1 MKKTEQDARSQKE
14 RALPP
19 KRTADSAAPSSMPDL
34 QKTRDERNIA
44 IDKVG
49 VKDIRYPIVVLDRS
63 KSKQQ
68 TVARIN
74 MYVDLPH
81 HFKGTHMSRF
91 IEILNQHHGEV
102 SIERMDQILRDMK
115 EHLEASCA
123 HLELEFP
130 YFIEKTAPVSGARSL
145 MEYQCRMAASLGD
158 EFDFVLGVTVPVTSL
173 CPCSKEISAR
183 GAHNQ
188 RSAVTVEIRYRE
200 HDLARGSD
208 QPGRGVRQR
217 AGLLPA
223 QARGRKG
230 GHRAGLRQSDV
241 RRGHGAGGYRRSCTA
256 MPAITWFRV
265 ECENFESIHNHSAY
279 ALVERDL
286 PDSWISLWTRWITAR
301 PYNHLHS
308 TDRFSASSPR
318 SRARD

>member
-1 MKKTEQDARSQKE
+1 MKKTEPSERSKQG
-14 RALPP
+14 RALAP
-19 KRTADSAAPSSMPDL
+19 KRAVGSAPPSSSMPDL
-34 QKTRDERNIA
+34 QRSRDDRNIA

-63 KSKQQ
+63 KLRQQ

-91 IEILNQHHGEV
+91 IEILNQHHGEISV
-102 SIERMDQILRDMK
+102 EGMDQIVRAMK

-158 EFDFVLGVTVPVTSL
+158 DYDFLLGVTVPVTSL
-173 CPCSKEISAR
+173 CPCSREISAR

-188 RSAVTVEIRYRE
+188 RSAVKVEIRYRE
-200 HDLARGSD
+200 HIWLEELIAWVEACGSAPVYALLKREDEKALTELAYDNPRFVED
-208 QPGRGVRQR
+208 VVR
-217 AGLLPA
+217 AVTEAL
-223 QARGRKG
+223 
-230 GHRAGLRQSDV
+230 
-241 RRGHGAGGYRRSCTA
+241 TA
-256 MPAITWFRV
+256 VPAITWFRV

-286 PDSWISLWTRWITAR
+286 REQRGKSCGQSG
-301 PYNHLHS
+301 
-308 TDRFSASSPR
+308 
-318 SRARD
+318 

>member
-1 MKKTEQDARSQKE
+1 MKKTEPDARLKQE

-19 KRTADSAAPSSMPDL
+19 KRTAGSAAPPSSMPDM
-34 QKTRDERNIA
+34 QKSRDERNIA

-63 KSKQQ
+63 KVRQQ

-91 IEILNQHHGEV
+91 IEILNQHHGEISV
-102 SIERMDQILRDMK
+102 ERVDQIVRDMK
-115 EHLEASCA
+115 QHLEASCA

-130 YFIEKTAPVSGARSL
+130 YFIEKAAPVSGARSL
-145 MEYQCRMAASLGD
+145 MEYQCRMAASLGT
-158 EFDFVLGVTVPVTSL
+158 EYDFVLGVTVPVTSL
-173 CPCSKEISAR
+173 CPCSREISAR

-200 HDLARGSD
+200 HVWLEELISLVEGCGSAPVFALLKREDEKALTEEAYDNPRFVEDVVRAVTEALA
-208 QPGRGVRQR
+208 
-217 AGLLPA
+217 
-223 QARGRKG
+223 
-230 GHRAGLRQSDV
+230 
-241 RRGHGAGGYRRSCTA
+241 A
-256 MPAITWFRV
+256 MPAVTWFRV

-286 PDSWISLWTRWITAR
+286 R
-301 PYNHLHS
+301 PE
-308 TDRFSASSPR
+308 RG
-318 SRARD
+318 